1 MASSQNAKARL
12 FACATRKGCFFI
24 SKSSGN
30 TWKIYWKFVSKAW
43 ACTNTSVFKRPKT
56 PAKLFFFLCAEEEFH
71 LIIMLFGRKTVRQET
86 EKGEKT
92 ENPSKA
98 SGLKRC
104 PNWTLRGL
112 CFPLGWRQLRSPE
125 FVAPPRDSEQL
136 RPGLLWIVSSTRGKV
151 YKQQIAVV
159 FVTPGESDLP
169 ANRPPEPPSR
179 TPETRPPTSTSPC
192 VVGLGWMM
200 MMMMTRLALFA

>member
-92 ENPSKA
+92 ENPFKGVWSEEVPELDVA
-98 SGLKRC
+98 WPLFPFGVAAAQVPRVCGSPQR
-104 PNWTLRGL
+104 LRAAAPQA
-112 CFPLGWRQLRSPE
+112 PLDCIKYEGQS
-125 FVAPPRDSEQL
+125 
-136 RPGLLWIVSSTRGKV
+136 I
-151 YKQQIAVV
+151 
-159 FVTPGESDLP
+159 
-169 ANRPPEPPSR
+169 
-179 TPETRPPTSTSPC
+179 
-192 VVGLGWMM
+192 
-200 MMMMTRLALFA
+200 